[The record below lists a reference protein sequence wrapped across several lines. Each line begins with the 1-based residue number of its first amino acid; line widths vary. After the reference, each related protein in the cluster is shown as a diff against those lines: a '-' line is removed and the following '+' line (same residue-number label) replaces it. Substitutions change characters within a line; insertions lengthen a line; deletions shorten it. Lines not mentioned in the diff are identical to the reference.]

1 MKNTPYNS
9 QHIPPQAPGNRQGFW
24 SQMARKGVHFPFTCN
39 NHHVSSK
46 VLRSRK
52 PSELR
57 TLDPSEGGY
66 NERQIR
72 DITLPWWGLVYFYA
86 VTFGKF
92 IALYMMPLFFLV
104 AGVMNLVDS
113 SGQDEYNQIYLGMA
127 CILVVCLLIWWSFS
141 FFNGKLPIKTLF
153 SLSRE
158 TGMVTLYGFG
168 NKVRFSHPFVEFDCY
183 LTTSPTP
190 QGFINYQLF
199 LVHRYNGYKHGVP
212 IGRFINGSRDLDEY
226 QRLWNMI
233 QAYMDVSQPLPDI
246 PMNEPFRH
254 KDSATV
260 AYDKAHHRK
269 PDFWFSMDDEAFE
282 QAVTKIVE
290 KQNSEPP
297 LGEVIPIPT
306 TDSIAT
312 TPNTASA

>member
-9 QHIPPQAPGNRQGFW
+9 QHIPPQASGNQQGFW

-312 TPNTASA
+312 T

>member
-9 QHIPPQAPGNRQGFW
+9 QHIPPQAPGNQQGFW

-226 QRLWNMI
+226 KRLWNMI